1 MKRLKPYIFTVFLIL
16 SGTLFFRMEDVRRE
30 AYAQVL
36 QPFEEFYDE
45 VCGNGE
51 GRGDRN
57 VYDAESG
64 EADMQS
70 PPGSADGQGPQSA
83 PGGTDGQGPQ
93 SAPGSADGDVREAG
107 SGSVV
112 SGPGGQTEGEGTGEK
127 TGTGGEAGTARQP
140 DEPAWHFG
148 PAPEGYFDDALFIGD
163 SRTVGL
169 KEYGGLEQSTFYC
182 STGLTVYRM
191 FTEPIVKVPDSKK
204 KITVEEALG
213 QRQFGKIYLMI
224 GINEMGTGTVDSFI
238 KKYREQVD
246 RLREL
251 QPDAVIYLQGIMRV
265 TTERSQ
271 KGDYINNEGIDA
283 RNAEIAKIA
292 DNKSIFYLDVNPV
305 LCDEDGGLT
314 ASYTHDGVHLRAAYV
329 LQWKDFLQENAALK
343 GGRPVNA
350 DEDNENNREEHTGEE
365 ENDAGMQKDEWAGL
379 RTESRGPVSFFA
391 RRYCAPHAR
400 RWRRHGTESV

>member
-1 MKRLKPYIFTVFLIL
+1 MKRVKPYIFSVFLIL
-16 SGTLFFRMEDVRRE
+16 TGTVFFRMEDVRQE

-36 QPFEEFYDE
+36 QPLEEMYEE
-45 VCGNGE
+45 VCG
-51 GRGDRN
+51 
-57 VYDAESG
+57 G
-64 EADMQS
+64 EATHE
-70 PPGSADGQGPQSA
+70 DGDVHGDENVHGDAGIDGA
-83 PGGTDGQGPQ
+83 PGGQEPQ
-93 SAPGSADGDVREAG
+93 NAPGGAGSQEPQNVPGGADSRESQNVPGGADGEAWEVG

-112 SGPGGQTEGEGTGEK
+112 SVPGNQTGADGQS
-127 TGTGGEAGTARQP
+127 GGAGTEPQP
-140 DEPAWHFG
+140 DAPTWYFG

-182 STGLTVYRM
+182 STGLTIYRM
-191 FTEPIVKVPDSKK
+191 FTEPIVKVPGSKK

-238 KKYREQVD
+238 KKYQEQVD
-246 RLREL
+246 RLQEL
-251 QPDAVIYLQGIMRV
+251 QPDAILYLQGIMRV

-283 RNAEIAKIA
+283 RNAEIAKMA
-292 DNKSIFYLDVNPV
+292 DNKKIFYLDVNPL

-329 LQWKDFLQENAALK
+329 LQWKDFLQENVALQD
-343 GGRPVNA
+343 GRPVGGKDDGGNQSGTGGETGGPGGNNA
-350 DEDNENNREEHTGEE
+350 GAYGDSAGDREENTGEAENN
-365 ENDAGMQKDEWAGL
+365 AGMQKEEWA
-379 RTESRGPVSFFA
+379 EP
-391 RRYCAPHAR
+391 
-400 RWRRHGTESV
+400 

>member
-1 MKRLKPYIFTVFLIL
+1 MKRVKPYLFSVFLIL
-16 SGTLFFRMEDVRRE
+16 TGPVFFRMEDVRQE
-30 AYAQVL
+30 AYAQIL
-36 QPFEEFYDE
+36 QPLEEMYEE
-45 VCGNGE
+45 VCG
-51 GRGDRN
+51 
-57 VYDAESG
+57 G
-64 EADMQS
+64 EAVH
-70 PPGSADGQGPQSA
+70 GDGDVHEDRDVHGDA
-83 PGGTDGQGPQ
+83 GIDG
-93 SAPGSADGDVREAG
+93 APGSREPQNAPGDAGSREPQNEPGGADGEAWEVG

-112 SGPGGQTEGEGTGEK
+112 SVSGNQPGADGMSGD
-127 TGTGGEAGTARQP
+127 AGTEPQP
-140 DEPAWHFG
+140 DAPTWYFG

-182 STGLTVYRM
+182 STGLTIYRM

-238 KKYREQVD
+238 QKYQEQVD
-246 RLREL
+246 RLQEL

-265 TTERSQ
+265 TTARSQ

-283 RNAEIAKIA
+283 RNAEIAKMA
-292 DNKSIFYLDVNPV
+292 DNKKIFYLDVNPL

-329 LQWKDFLQENAALK
+329 LLWKDFLQENAALQ
-343 GGRPVNA
+343 GGRPVGAEEDGGNQSGTSGETGGPGGNNA
-350 DEDNENNREEHTGEE
+350 GAYGDGAGDREENTGEA
-365 ENDAGMQKDEWAGL
+365 ENDAGMQKEEWA
-379 RTESRGPVSFFA
+379 EP
-391 RRYCAPHAR
+391 
-400 RWRRHGTESV
+400 